1 MNKKTIL
8 ITGCSSGFGKLTA
21 KLFHKNGWNVIATMR
36 SPEKETELTALSDVL
51 VTKLD
56 VTDQISVSKAVDAG
70 VDKFGGIDVLVNNA
84 GFSGAG
90 IFEQWKDGDIKAMF
104 ETNVF
109 GLMRV
114 TKEVLPLMRS
124 KEEGIIINIS
134 SLAGLIGSPSSSVYS
149 ASKFAVEGLTEALA
163 IEYAPFNIKFK
174 TIAPGAYETNLY
186 SSMDNSRF
194 SNGDEQLRDYCLK
207 MIAKMNETVEQMIE
221 QGNQTS
227 DPQEVADKIYKCATE
242 KTPIH
247 NVSGIDAESM
257 LQMKKSMSEE
267 ELVKTI
273 SDMVVP
279 NTSNSNPK
287 KK

>member
-1 MNKKTIL
+1 MNKKTVL

-21 KLFHKNGWNVIATMR
+21 KLFNKNGWNVIATMR

-56 VTDQISVSKAVDAG
+56 VTDQISISKAVAAA
-70 VDKFGGIDVLVNNA
+70 VAKFGSINVLVNNA

-90 IFEQWKDGDIKAMF
+90 IFEQWEERDIKAMF

-114 TKEVLPLMRS
+114 TKEVLPHMRS
-124 KEEGIIINIS
+124 KEEGVIINIS
-134 SLAGLIGSPSSSVYS
+134 SLAGLLGSPSSSVYS
-149 ASKFAVEGLTEALA
+149 ATKFAVEGLTEALA

-207 MIAKMNETVEQMIE
+207 MITKMNATVEQMIE

-227 DPQEVADKIYKCATE
+227 DPQEVADKVFKCATE

-247 NVSGIDAESM
+247 NVSGKDAEDMRNM
-257 LQMKKSMSEE
+257 LKTMPENELMKM
-267 ELVKTI
+267 I
-273 SDMVVP
+273 SDMIVP
-279 NTSNSNPK
+279 EI
-287 KK
+287 